1 MGRRAECKKNG
12 EDPDAAA
19 NLAKSMAQMTVVEE
33 AEEEKKEEEPEV
45 IGEDGEE
52 VQKKEEVE
60 GEVLEKPVEKP
71 KVASSAGFGTPKA
84 SPSGFG
90 AKKRQQKQEE
100 E

>member
-45 IGEDGEE
+45 IGEDGEV

-71 KVASSAGFGTPKA
+71 KVASSAGFESLKLVQVASAPK
-84 SPSGFG
+84 
-90 AKKRQQKQEE
+90 KTTKTRRR
-100 E
+100 